1 MIARFESKVESLQV
15 KVDRLQ
21 AFRLYSF
28 LVFIA
33 FMVFA
38 YFAKIEALYAPVIVI
53 FSSGFTYLLIKYNRT
68 KKHLDHVLQL
78 KTFIERQQARRAG
91 TYKLLKPPSYLDL
104 YKDLPLSRDLD
115 LIGDKSLYSQISE
128 SLTEEG
134 DLYLI
139 ENILN
144 GSKHAR
150 TYREQI
156 LSNVK
161 SYHKDKRHFN
171 KRLKDENLH
180 LEPLVAWS
188 KDSSTSIPPMAF
200 YSVYIGY
207 AVFLFSLFTPFK
219 NIGLTLYLFSYVV
232 SFAQFYRAFDKAIE
246 LEFLLFSL
254 RKHLEYLLAKK
265 WISESGFKSLRRVSK
280 WVSFLSIQANPLV
293 LVLLNF
299 VFPWTAFFTHLLGAA
314 KKEVAKE
321 VPSLVTALKE
331 WDYLFSL
338 RTVYHYQTQTFAS
351 LQTKADWKAE
361 NIFHPLLSNPIKN
374 SFSLQ
379 SLALITG
386 SNMSGKSTFLRTIG
400 INQVLACMGAPV
412 FARSLTTWPTK
423 ILSCIRVSD
432 SLEHGISY
440 FYAEVLRLKQ
450 IVTESKTSP
459 CLFLIDEIF
468 RGTNNKERFI
478 GAKSLILEL
487 SRGPSI
493 GVVTT
498 HDLDLVDLEKLDSN
512 IKNYHFHDEVREKE
526 LHFSYTLNE
535 GPSKST
541 NALQI
546 LKNVGLPVLQS

>member
-1 MIARFESKVESLQV
+1 MIARFDAKIETLQH

-21 AFRLYSF
+21 AFRIYSF
-28 LVFIA
+28 LLFIA
-33 FMVFA
+33 LIVFV
-38 YFAKIEALYAPVIVI
+38 YFAQVEALYAPLIVI
-53 FSSGFTYLLIKYNRT
+53 FAIGFSYLLIKYNRT
-68 KKHLDHVLQL
+68 KKHLAHVIHL
-78 KTFIERQQARRAG
+78 KAFLERQQARKAG
-91 TYKLLKPPSYLDL
+91 TYKILKPHSYVDL
-104 YKDLPLSRDLD
+104 YKDVPLSRDLD
-115 LIGDKSLYSQISE
+115 LIGDKSLYSQLTE

-144 GSKHAR
+144 GSKNAGK
-150 TYREQI
+150 YREQI
-156 LSNVK
+156 LAGIK
-161 SYHKDKRHFN
+161 TYHKDKRHFA
-171 KRLKDENLH
+171 KRLKEENLH

-200 YSVYIGY
+200 YSVYVGY

-219 NIGLTLYLFSYVV
+219 NIGLTLYLLSYVL

-265 WISESGFKSLRRVSK
+265 WISVSGFTSLRKVSK

-314 KKEVAKE
+314 KKEVSKE
-321 VPSLVTALKE
+321 IPGLVSALKE

-338 RTVYHYQTQTFAS
+338 RTVYQYQTKTFAS
-351 LQTKADWKAE
+351 LATTAEWKAE
-361 NIFHPLLSNPIKN
+361 SVYHPLLASPIEN

-400 INQVLACMGAPV
+400 INQVLACMGSPV
-412 FARSLTTWPTK
+412 FAKSMTTWPAK

-468 RGTNNKERFI
+468 RGTNNKERFV

-498 HDLDLVDLEKLDSN
+498 HDLDLVDLEKLDTK

-526 LHFSYTLNE
+526 LHFAYTLKQ

-546 LKNVGLPVLQS
+546 LKNVGLPVLES